1 MGVREIFILSDAQV
15 EGAKN
20 LPLITQRFFTLSF
33 DPRSYDYLLF
43 TSKRGVE
50 AIECITDEW
59 KKVPAFAIG
68 EATAKHIQKL
78 GGEVVGV
85 ANGYG
90 KDLVQ
95 MAVQIAPKGR
105 YLVIRPKKVATPIAQ
120 LLRKKGVRAD
130 EAVLYETICQE
141 CYKLKKPPKGSVIIF
156 SSPSI
161 VECFLGC
168 FGWDKSYKAIAIGQK
183 TAQVLPSFIQPYIP
197 MTPSLQ
203 ACVELAKKL

>member
-1 MGVREIFILSDAQV
+1 MGVREIFILSEAQV
-15 EGAKN
+15 EGAKS

-33 DPRSYDYLLF
+33 DLASYDYLLF

-50 AIECITDEW
+50 AIERITHDW

-68 EATAKHIQKL
+68 EATAKHIQEL
-78 GGEVVGV
+78 GGEVAGI

-90 KDLVQ
+90 ENLVK
-95 MAVQIAPKGR
+95 MVAQIAPKGR
-105 YLVIRPKKVATPIAQ
+105 YLVIRPKKVATPIAT
-120 LLRKKGVRAD
+120 LLRKKGIRAD

-141 CYKLKKPPKGSVIIF
+141 CHKLEKPPKGSVIIF

-161 VECFLGC
+161 VECFLDC
-168 FGWDKSYKAIAIGQK
+168 FGWDESYKAVAIGQR
-183 TAQVLPSFIQPYIP
+183 TAQVLPSCIRPYIP
-197 MTPSLQ
+197 LTPSLK